1 MNLSRLEK
9 KLQLKDFKLSWI
21 KDISTA
27 INENLETE
35 ALLNLFLDFLAD
47 KLDVGQIMF
56 FSSANKEWDLLGC
69 TGITGS
75 PQFKDFEKFNEIK
88 DIRVGEYK
96 LDGVEEAFEIVIPVH
111 HHGKLLSLLFL
122 ADPEEKIGISPII
135 KHMNFIQTLANLI
148 SVAIVNKRL
157 HKEEIEKERLNRE
170 MELAAD
176 MQNSL
181 IPDNDYSS
189 ERLNL
194 NAHYHP
200 HHLIGGDYYDYFV
213 EESRI
218 VFCMADVSG
227 KGISAAIFMSNF
239 QAKLHSLLKNT
250 DLRLAELIDKLHNDI
265 DEISRGDRF
274 ITFFIGEFNFD
285 TRLLEYVNAG
295 HNPPLLLKGGEIE
308 ELRKGTTGL
317 GMVRDIPT
325 VNVGSVVL
333 KRNDMILCYT
343 DGITETINENEEWYG
358 EERLLSVFKKNHS
371 KSAAETN
378 QALLKSISE
387 FKGNMAD
394 HDDFALLTLY
404 FN

>member
-1 MNLSRLEK
+1 MKTNRLEK

-35 ALLNLFLDFLAD
+35 ALLSLFLDFLTD
-47 KLDVGQIMF
+47 KLDVDQIMF
-56 FSSANKEWDLLGC
+56 FSSANKGWELLGS
-69 TGITGS
+69 TGTKGKAEI
-75 PQFKDFEKFNEIK
+75 KDFEAFNEIN

-96 LDGVEEAFEIVIPVH
+96 IDGIEDSFEIVIPVY
-111 HHGKLLSLLFL
+111 HHGELLSLLFL
-122 ADPEEKIGISPII
+122 GDSEEKIGISPII

-181 IPDNDYSS
+181 IPDNDYATK
-189 ERLNL
+189 RLNL

-213 EESRI
+213 DESRI

-227 KGISAAIFMSNF
+227 KGISAAMFMSNF
-239 QAKLHSLLKNT
+239 QAKLHALLKNT
-250 DLRLAELIDKLHNDI
+250 DLRLAELVDMLHKEI
-265 DEISRGDRF
+265 DEISKGDRF
-274 ITFFIGEFNFD
+274 ITFFIGEYNFD

-295 HNPPLLLKGGEIE
+295 HNPPLLNKNGEIL

-317 GMVRDIPT
+317 GMVRLLPT

-333 KRNDMILCYT
+333 KKGNMLLCYT
-343 DGITETINENEEWYG
+343 DGITETINSEGEWYG
-358 EERLLSVFKKNHS
+358 EDRLQKVFIENS
-371 KSAAETN
+371 SNSSEETN
-378 QALLKSISE
+378 KALLNNISQ
-387 FKGNMAD
+387 FKGDMED
-394 HDDFALLTLY
+394 HDDFALLTL
-404 FN
+404 FFH

>member
-1 MNLSRLEK
+1 MNISRLEQ
-9 KLQLKDFKLSWI
+9 KLELKDFKLSWI

-35 ALLNLFLDFLAD
+35 ALLNLFIDFLKD
-47 KLDVGQIMF
+47 KLDIGQIIF
-56 FSSANKEWDLLGC
+56 FSAANKNWELLGSL
-69 TGITGS
+69 GVSG
-75 PQFKDFEKFNEIK
+75 QADVEDFQLYNEAK
-88 DIRVGEYK
+88 DISVSDFTIKGINEP
-96 LDGVEEAFEIVIPVH
+96 FEILIPVH

-122 ADPEEKIGISPII
+122 ADAEEKIGISPII

-170 MELAAD
+170 MELAAE

-181 IPDNDYSS
+181 IPANDFSNK
-189 ERLNL
+189 RINL

-213 EESRI
+213 DESRI

-250 DLRLAELIDKLHNDI
+250 DLRLAELIDKLHNEI
-265 DEISRGDRF
+265 DQLSKGDRF

-295 HNPPLLLKGGEIE
+295 HNPPLLLQNDEII
-308 ELRKGTTGL
+308 ELKKGTTGL
-317 GMVRDIPT
+317 GMVRLLPT
-325 VNVGSVVL
+325 VNVGSIVL
-333 KRNDMILCYT
+333 KTDNMILCYT
-343 DGITETINENEEWYG
+343 DGITETINEKNEWYG
-358 EERLLSVFKKNHS
+358 EERLQQIFRNNSS
-371 KSAAETN
+371 DSAKTTN
-378 QALLKSISE
+378 DALLSSIKE
-387 FKGNMAD
+387 FKGEMED
-394 HDDFALLTLY
+394 HDDFALLTLC
-404 FN
+404 FQ

>member
-1 MNLSRLEK
+1 MKISRLEQ
-9 KLQLKDFKLSWI
+9 KLELKDFKLSWI

-27 INENLETE
+27 INENLETD
-35 ALLNLFLDFLAD
+35 ALLSLFIDFLKD
-47 KLDVGQIMF
+47 KLDIGQIIF
-56 FSSANKEWDLLGC
+56 FSAANKNWELLGHL
-69 TGITGS
+69 GITGV
-75 PQFKDFEKFNEIK
+75 PELKDFDLYNDAK
-88 DIRVGEYK
+88 DIRVGDYTIN
-96 LDGVEEAFEIVIPVH
+96 GVNESFEILIPVH

-122 ADPEEKIGISPII
+122 ADSEEKIGISPII

-181 IPDNDYSS
+181 IPPNDFDND
-189 ERLNL
+189 RLNL

-213 EESRI
+213 DEDRI

-239 QAKLHSLLKNT
+239 QAKLHALLKNT
-250 DLRLAELIDKLHNDI
+250 DLRLAELVDKLHSEI
-265 DEISRGDRF
+265 DQISKGDRF

-295 HNPPLLLKGGEIE
+295 HNPPLLLKDNEIM
-308 ELRKGTTGL
+308 ELKKGTTGL
-317 GMVRDIPT
+317 GMVRSLPT

-333 KRNDMILCYT
+333 QAKNMILCYT
-343 DGITETINENEEWYG
+343 DGITETINEKEEWYG
-358 EERLLSVFKKNHS
+358 EERLRTIFKNNSSGSS
-371 KSAAETN
+371 KTTN
-378 QALLKSISE
+378 TALLKSITE
-387 FKGNMAD
+387 FKGAMED
-394 HDDFALLTLY
+394 HDDFALLTLC
-404 FN
+404 FH

>member
-35 ALLNLFLDFLAD
+35 ALLNLFLDFLTN

-56 FSSANKEWDLLGC
+56 FSSANKEWELLGC
-69 TGITGS
+69 TGITGN
-75 PQFKDFEKFNEIK
+75 PRIKDFEEFNAIK

-96 LDGVEEAFEIVIPVH
+96 LDGVDEAFEIVIPVY

-295 HNPPLLLKGGEIE
+295 HNPPLLLKSGEIE

-358 EERLLSVFKKNHS
+358 EERLLSIFKKNHS

>member
-1 MNLSRLEK
+1 MKITRLEQ

-35 ALLNLFLDFLAD
+35 ALLDLFLDFLKD
-47 KLDVGQIMF
+47 KLDVVQIIF
-56 FSSANKEWDLLGC
+56 FSAANKEWELLGSA
-69 TGITGS
+69 GITGN
-75 PQFKDFEKFNEIK
+75 PKIKDFESFKEIK
-88 DIRVGEYK
+88 DIRVGEYSI
-96 LDGVEEAFEIVIPVH
+96 DGVKETFEIVIPVY

-157 HKEEIEKERLNRE
+157 HQEEIVKERLNRE

-181 IPDNDYSS
+181 IPDNDYESKL
-189 ERLNL
+189 LNL
-194 NAHYHP
+194 NAYYQP

-213 EESRI
+213 DESRI

-239 QAKLHSLLKNT
+239 QAKLHALLKNT

-295 HNPPLLLKGGEIE
+295 HNPPLLNKEGKIIE
-308 ELRKGTTGL
+308 LNKGTTGL
-317 GMVRDIPT
+317 GMVRELPT

-343 DGITETINENEEWYG
+343 DGITETFNKDGEWYG
-358 EERLLSVFKKNHS
+358 EDRLRSEFVKNRS
-371 KSAAETN
+371 NSAAETN
-378 QALLKSISE
+378 NALLKNISD
-387 FKGNMAD
+387 FKGEMED
-394 HDDFALLTLY
+394 HDDFALLTLF

>member
-1 MNLSRLEK
+1 MMTTRLEK

-35 ALLNLFLDFLAD
+35 ALLSLFLEFLTD
-47 KLDVGQIMF
+47 KLDVGQIIF
-56 FSSANKEWDLLGC
+56 FSSASKEWELIGC
-69 TGITGS
+69 TGVTGKPEIRDFHQFDEIT
-75 PQFKDFEKFNEIK
+75 
-88 DIRVGEYK
+88 DIRVGEFK
-96 LDGVEEAFEIVIPVH
+96 IEGVEEAFEIVIPVY

-181 IPDNDYSS
+181 IPDNDFAT

-213 EESRI
+213 DESRI

-227 KGISAAIFMSNF
+227 KGISAAMFMSNF

-250 DLRLAELIDKLHNDI
+250 DLRLAELVDMLHNEI
-265 DEISRGDRF
+265 DEISKGDRF
-274 ITFFIGEFNFD
+274 ITFFIGEYNFD

-295 HNPPLLLKGGEIE
+295 HNPPLLNKNGEIL

-317 GMVRDIPT
+317 GMVRELPT

-333 KRNDMILCYT
+333 KKGDMLLCYT
-343 DGITETINENEEWYG
+343 DGITETINSDGEWYG
-358 EERLLSVFKKNHS
+358 EDRLQNVFIEKCSNS
-371 KSAAETN
+371 SALTN
-378 QALLKSISE
+378 KALLNNITE
-387 FKGNMAD
+387 FKGEMED
-394 HDDFALLTLY
+394 HDDFALLTL
-404 FN
+404 FFH

>member
-1 MNLSRLEK
+1 MKITRLEQ

-35 ALLNLFLDFLAD
+35 ALLDLFLDFLKE
-47 KLDVGQIMF
+47 KLDVTQIMF
-56 FSSANKEWDLLGC
+56 FSAASKNWELLGC
-69 TGITGS
+69 SGISGS
-75 PQFKDFEKFNEIK
+75 PKMKSFESYNEIK
-88 DIRVGEYK
+88 DIRVGEFK
-96 LDGVEEAFEIVIPVH
+96 IDGVKEAFEIVIPVY

-181 IPDNDYSS
+181 IPDNDYESK
-189 ERLNL
+189 RLNL

-213 EESRI
+213 DESRI

-239 QAKLHSLLKNT
+239 QAKLHALLKNT
-250 DLRLAELIDKLHNDI
+250 DLRLAELIDKLHQDI
-265 DEISRGDRF
+265 DEISGGDRF
-274 ITFFIGEFNFD
+274 ITFFIGEYNFD
-285 TRLLEYVNAG
+285 TRLMEYVNAG
-295 HNPPLLLKGGEIE
+295 HNPPLLMKEGEIS

-317 GMVRDIPT
+317 GMVRTLPT

-333 KRNDMILCYT
+333 KRGDMILCYT
-343 DGITETINENEEWYG
+343 DGITETINKDGEWYG
-358 EERLLSVFKKNHS
+358 EERLQKVFRDHCS
-371 KSAAETN
+371 EDAASCN
-378 QALLKSISE
+378 VAILNSISQ
-387 FKGNMAD
+387 FKGEMED